1 MKKYLLLLLCIPLT
15 SQELA
20 DVLWSKAQ
28 LSNTFHYADISK
40 AAIDLPNNGKSF
52 SGILKV
58 DQPAVG
64 IGYNVIIDSRKIY
77 QDNHKN
83 IPKFEIEISSLD
95 GKVYPK
101 NTKIIE
107 TNHLFWNIQ
116 FGVGSSK
123 LEISSSNTLITL
135 PFSLIHKSAN
145 CIHNGIGVFSISNDN
160 QISNIIFEI
169 ASETCAYYKFDYV
182 GLYSANFQLT
192 NALPNLSNNSDKN
205 IISIENLYKRYN
217 LTNKSFLNSD
227 YIDPSN
233 VTMFGLIDSNNHYVS
248 SCMTR
253 LGNYPFC
260 DQILLPSY
268 SLAKSIAGTFSLSLL
283 ESQYGSISN
292 LYVSDL
298 VPECYGRKWKN
309 VTLNNL
315 SDMSTGQYFNS
326 IHDFDESSVA
336 SSEVIFMFEE
346 HKDKIKKACSAFPKK
361 TKPGTRFVY
370 HTSDTYILGL
380 ALNNYLKS
388 NSNRKDY
395 FNDVLIPFLESNNLS
410 QTSQS
415 VLATND
421 NIKQSYTGWGMFFLR
436 SDLDGLATIIHN
448 IKNNSSTQLTYL
460 YDALNPND
468 NNSLLAIPSVNIYY
482 NNGFWS
488 RKFDKNIFNCSE
500 DVWIPFMSG
509 FGGITFAFF
518 PNGMSYYYF
527 SDGYE
532 FAWESAIFSSHSI
545 KPFC

>member
-123 LEISSSNTLITL
+123 LETSSSNTLITL

-145 CIHNGIGVFSISNDN
+145 CIHNGIGVFSISNEN

-182 GLYSANFQLT
+182 GLYSANFQFINT
-192 NALPNLSNNSDKN
+192 VPDFSNNSGKN
-205 IISIENLYKRYN
+205 IISIENLYNRYN

-233 VTMFGLIDSNNHYVS
+233 VTIYGLIDSNNHYVS

-326 IHDFDESSVA
+326 THDFDESSVA

-370 HTSDTYILGL
+370 HTSDTYILGV
-380 ALNNYLKS
+380 ALNNYLQS

-436 SDLDGLATIIHN
+436 SDLDRLSTIIHN

-488 RKFDKNIFNCSE
+488 RKFDKDIFNCSE

>member
-1 MKKYLLLLLCIPLT
+1 LKKYLLLLLCIPLT

-123 LEISSSNTLITL
+123 LETSSSNTLITL

-145 CIHNGIGVFSISNDN
+145 CIHNGIGVFSISNEN

-182 GLYSANFQLT
+182 GLYSANFQFINT
-192 NALPNLSNNSDKN
+192 VPDLSNNSGKN
-205 IISIENLYKRYN
+205 IISIENLYNRYN

-233 VTMFGLIDSNNHYVS
+233 VTIYGLIDSNNHYVS

-326 IHDFDESSVA
+326 THDFDESSVA

-370 HTSDTYILGL
+370 HTSDTYILGV
-380 ALNNYLKS
+380 ALNNYLQS

-421 NIKQSYTGWGMFFLR
+421 NINQSYTGWGMFFLR
-436 SDLDGLATIIHN
+436 SDLDRLSTIIHN

-488 RKFDKNIFNCSE
+488 RKFEKDIFNCSE

>member
-20 DVLWSKAQ
+20 DVLWNKAQ
-28 LSNTFHYADISK
+28 LSNRFHYADISK

-83 IPKFEIEISSLD
+83 IPKFEIEISSID

-116 FGVGSSK
+116 FGIGSSK
-123 LEISSSNTLITL
+123 LETSSSNTLITL

-145 CIHNGIGVFSISNDN
+145 CIHNGIGVFSISNEN

-182 GLYSANFQLT
+182 GLYSANFQFINT
-192 NALPNLSNNSDKN
+192 VPNLSNNSGKN
-205 IISIENLYKRYN
+205 IISIENLYNRYN

-233 VTMFGLIDSNNHYVS
+233 VTIYGLIDSNNHYVS

-326 IHDFDESSVA
+326 THDFDESSVA

-370 HTSDTYILGL
+370 HTSDTYILGV
-380 ALNNYLKS
+380 ALNNYLQS

-436 SDLDGLATIIHN
+436 SDLDRLSTIIHN

-488 RKFDKNIFNCSE
+488 RKFDKDIFNCSE

>member
-28 LSNTFHYADISK
+28 LSNTFHYSDISK
-40 AAIDLPNNGKSF
+40 VAIDLPNNGKSF

-58 DQPAVG
+58 DQPAIG

-182 GLYSANFQLT
+182 GLYSANFQFT

-380 ALNNYLKS
+380 ALNNYLQS

-436 SDLDGLATIIHN
+436 SDLDRLATIIHN

>member
-28 LSNTFHYADISK
+28 LSNTFHYSDISK

-58 DQPAVG
+58 DQPAIG
-64 IGYNVIIDSRKIY
+64 IGYNLIIDSRKIY

-182 GLYSANFQLT
+182 GLYSANFQFT

-361 TKPGTRFVY
+361 TKPGTSFVY

-380 ALNNYLKS
+380 ALNNYLQS

-436 SDLDGLATIIHN
+436 SDLDRLSTIIHD

>member
-1 MKKYLLLLLCIPLT
+1 
-15 SQELA
+15 
-20 DVLWSKAQ
+20 
-28 LSNTFHYADISK
+28 
-40 AAIDLPNNGKSF
+40 
-52 SGILKV
+52 
-58 DQPAVG
+58 
-64 IGYNVIIDSRKIY
+64 
-77 QDNHKN
+77 
-83 IPKFEIEISSLD
+83 
-95 GKVYPK
+95 
-101 NTKIIE
+101 
-107 TNHLFWNIQ
+107 
-116 FGVGSSK
+116 
-123 LEISSSNTLITL
+123 
-135 PFSLIHKSAN
+135 
-145 CIHNGIGVFSISNDN
+145 
-160 QISNIIFEI
+160 
-169 ASETCAYYKFDYV
+169 
-182 GLYSANFQLT
+182 
-192 NALPNLSNNSDKN
+192 
-205 IISIENLYKRYN
+205 
-217 LTNKSFLNSD
+217 
-227 YIDPSN
+227 
-233 VTMFGLIDSNNHYVS
+233 MFGLIDSNNHYVS

-315 SDMSTGQYFNS
+315 SDMSTGQYFKS

-380 ALNNYLKS
+380 ALNNYLQS

-436 SDLDGLATIIHN
+436 SDLDRLATIIHN

>member
-1 MKKYLLLLLCIPLT
+1 LKKYLLLLLCIPLT

-58 DQPAVG
+58 DQPAIG

-436 SDLDGLATIIHN
+436 SDLDRLATIIHN

>member
-28 LSNTFHYADISK
+28 LSNTFHYSDISK

-123 LEISSSNTLITL
+123 LETSSSNTLITL

-145 CIHNGIGVFSISNDN
+145 CIHNGIGVFSISNEN

-182 GLYSANFQLT
+182 GLYSANFQFINT
-192 NALPNLSNNSDKN
+192 VPDLSNNSGKN
-205 IISIENLYKRYN
+205 IISIENLYNRYN

-233 VTMFGLIDSNNHYVS
+233 VTIFGLIDSNNHYVS

-326 IHDFDESSVA
+326 THDFDESSVA

-370 HTSDTYILGL
+370 HTSDTYILGV
-380 ALNNYLKS
+380 ALNNYLQS

-421 NIKQSYTGWGMFFLR
+421 NINQSYTGWGMFFLR
-436 SDLDGLATIIHN
+436 SDLDRLSTIIHN

-488 RKFDKNIFNCSE
+488 RKFDKDIFNCSE

>member
-28 LSNTFHYADISK
+28 LSNTFHYSDISK

-58 DQPAVG
+58 DQPAIG

-182 GLYSANFQLT
+182 GLYSANFQFT

-326 IHDFDESSVA
+326 THDFDESSVA

-380 ALNNYLKS
+380 ALNNYLQS

-395 FNDVLIPFLESNNLS
+395 FNDVLIPFLEANNLS

>member
-1 MKKYLLLLLCIPLT
+1 MKKYLLLLFCIPLT

-28 LSNTFHYADISK
+28 LSNTFHYSDISK
-40 AAIDLPNNGKSF
+40 AAIDFPNNGKSF

-58 DQPAVG
+58 DQPAIG

-182 GLYSANFQLT
+182 GLYSANFQFT

-380 ALNNYLKS
+380 ALNNYLQS

-436 SDLDGLATIIHN
+436 SDLDRLATIIHN

>member
-58 DQPAVG
+58 DQPAIG

-182 GLYSANFQLT
+182 GLYSANFQFT

-380 ALNNYLKS
+380 ALNNFLQS

-436 SDLDGLATIIHN
+436 SDLDRLATIIHN

>member
-28 LSNTFHYADISK
+28 LSNTFHYSDISK

-58 DQPAVG
+58 DQPAIG

-145 CIHNGIGVFSISNDN
+145 CIHNGIGVFSISNEN

-182 GLYSANFQLT
+182 GLYSANFQFT

-380 ALNNYLKS
+380 ALNNYLQS

-436 SDLDGLATIIHN
+436 SDLDRLATIIHN

-518 PNGMSYYYF
+518 PNGMSYYNF

>member
-123 LEISSSNTLITL
+123 LETSSSNTLITL

-145 CIHNGIGVFSISNDN
+145 CIHNGIGVFSISNEN

-182 GLYSANFQLT
+182 GLYSANFQFINT
-192 NALPNLSNNSDKN
+192 VPDLSNNSGKN
-205 IISIENLYKRYN
+205 IISIENLYNRYN

-233 VTMFGLIDSNNHYVS
+233 VTIYGLIDSNNHYVS

-326 IHDFDESSVA
+326 THDFDESSVA

-370 HTSDTYILGL
+370 HTSDTYILGV
-380 ALNNYLKS
+380 ALNNYLQS

-415 VLATND
+415 VLVTND
-421 NIKQSYTGWGMFFLR
+421 NINQSYTGWGMFFLR
-436 SDLDGLATIIHN
+436 SDLDRLSTIIHN

-488 RKFDKNIFNCSE
+488 RKFDKDIFNCSE

>member
-1 MKKYLLLLLCIPLT
+1 LKKYLLLLLCIPLT

-123 LEISSSNTLITL
+123 LETSSSNTLITL

-145 CIHNGIGVFSISNDN
+145 CIHNGIGVFSISNEN

-182 GLYSANFQLT
+182 GLYSANFQFINT
-192 NALPNLSNNSDKN
+192 VPDLSNNSGKN
-205 IISIENLYKRYN
+205 IISIENLYNRYN

-233 VTMFGLIDSNNHYVS
+233 VTIYGLIDSNNHYVS

-326 IHDFDESSVA
+326 THDFDESSVA

-370 HTSDTYILGL
+370 HTSDTYILGV
-380 ALNNYLKS
+380 ALNNYLQS

-421 NIKQSYTGWGMFFLR
+421 NINQSYTGWGMFFLR
-436 SDLDGLATIIHN
+436 SDLDRLSTIIHN

-488 RKFDKNIFNCSE
+488 RKFDKDIFNCSE

>member
-83 IPKFEIEISSLD
+83 IPKFEIEISSID

-123 LEISSSNTLITL
+123 LDTSTSNTLITL

-145 CIHNGIGVFSISNDN
+145 CIHNGIGVFSISNEN

-182 GLYSANFQLT
+182 GLYSANFQFINT
-192 NALPNLSNNSDKN
+192 VPNLSNNSGKN
-205 IISIENLYKRYN
+205 IISIENLYNRYN

-233 VTMFGLIDSNNHYVS
+233 VTIFGLIDSNNHYVS

-326 IHDFDESSVA
+326 THDFDESSVA

-380 ALNNYLKS
+380 ALNNYLQS

-421 NIKQSYTGWGMFFLR
+421 NINQSYTGWGMFFLR
-436 SDLDGLATIIHN
+436 SDLDRLSTIIHN

-488 RKFDKNIFNCSE
+488 RKFDKDIFNCSE

>member
-28 LSNTFHYADISK
+28 LSNTFHYSDISK

-123 LEISSSNTLITL
+123 LETSSSNTLITL

-145 CIHNGIGVFSISNDN
+145 CIHNGIGVFSISNEN

-182 GLYSANFQLT
+182 GLYSANFQFINT
-192 NALPNLSNNSDKN
+192 VPDLSNNSGKN
-205 IISIENLYKRYN
+205 IISIENLYNRYN

-233 VTMFGLIDSNNHYVS
+233 VTIYGLIDSNNHYVS

-315 SDMSTGQYFNS
+315 SEMSTGQYFNS
-326 IHDFDESSVA
+326 THDFDESSVA

-380 ALNNYLKS
+380 ALNNYLQS

-421 NIKQSYTGWGMFFLR
+421 NINQSYTGWGMFFLR
-436 SDLDGLATIIHN
+436 SDLDRLSTIIHN

-468 NNSLLAIPSVNIYY
+468 SNSLLAIPSVNIYY

-488 RKFDKNIFNCSE
+488 RKFDKDIFNCSE

>member
-123 LEISSSNTLITL
+123 LETSSSNTLITL

-145 CIHNGIGVFSISNDN
+145 CIHNGIGVFSISNEN

-182 GLYSANFQLT
+182 GLYSANFKFINT
-192 NALPNLSNNSDKN
+192 VPDLSNNSGKN
-205 IISIENLYKRYN
+205 IISIENLYNRYN

-233 VTMFGLIDSNNHYVS
+233 VTIYGLIDSNNHYVS

-326 IHDFDESSVA
+326 THDFDESSVA

-370 HTSDTYILGL
+370 HTSDTYILGV
-380 ALNNYLKS
+380 ALNNYLQS

-421 NIKQSYTGWGMFFLR
+421 NINQSYTGWGMFFLR
-436 SDLDGLATIIHN
+436 SDLDRLSTIIHN

-488 RKFDKNIFNCSE
+488 RKFDKDIFNCSE

>member
-1 MKKYLLLLLCIPLT
+1 LKKYLLLLLCIPLT

-28 LSNTFHYADISK
+28 LSNTFHYSDISK

-58 DQPAVG
+58 DQPAIG

-182 GLYSANFQLT
+182 GLYSANFQFT

-380 ALNNYLKS
+380 ALNNYLQS

-436 SDLDGLATIIHN
+436 SDLDRLATIIHN

>member
-1 MKKYLLLLLCIPLT
+1 LKKYLLLLLCIPLT

-28 LSNTFHYADISK
+28 LSNTFHYSDISK

-58 DQPAVG
+58 DQPAIG

-182 GLYSANFQLT
+182 GLYSANFQFT

-380 ALNNYLKS
+380 ALNNYLQS

>member
-20 DVLWSKAQ
+20 DVLWNKAQ

-116 FGVGSSK
+116 FGIGSSK
-123 LEISSSNTLITL
+123 LETSSSNTLITL

-145 CIHNGIGVFSISNDN
+145 CIHNGIGVFSISNEN

-182 GLYSANFQLT
+182 GLYSANFQFINT
-192 NALPNLSNNSDKN
+192 VPDFSNNSGKN
-205 IISIENLYKRYN
+205 IISIENLYNRYN

-233 VTMFGLIDSNNHYVS
+233 VTIFGLIDNNNHYVS

-326 IHDFDESSVA
+326 THDFDESSVA

-370 HTSDTYILGL
+370 HTSDTYILGV
-380 ALNNYLKS
+380 ALNNYLQS

-436 SDLDGLATIIHN
+436 SDLDRLSTIIHN

-488 RKFDKNIFNCSE
+488 RKFDKDIFNCSE

>member
-20 DVLWSKAQ
+20 DVLWSKVQ
-28 LSNTFHYADISK
+28 LSNTFHYADISQ

-64 IGYNVIIDSRKIY
+64 IGYNVLIDSRKIY

-116 FGVGSSK
+116 FGIGSSK
-123 LEISSSNTLITL
+123 LETSSSNTLITL

-145 CIHNGIGVFSISNDN
+145 CIHNGIGVFSISNEN

-182 GLYSANFQLT
+182 GLYSANFQFINT
-192 NALPNLSNNSDKN
+192 VPDFSNNSGKN
-205 IISIENLYKRYN
+205 IISIENLYNRYN

-233 VTMFGLIDSNNHYVS
+233 VTIFGLIDNNNHYVS

-326 IHDFDESSVA
+326 THDFDESSVA

-370 HTSDTYILGL
+370 HTSDTYILGV
-380 ALNNYLKS
+380 ALNNYLQS

-436 SDLDGLATIIHN
+436 SDLDRLSTIIHN

-488 RKFDKNIFNCSE
+488 RKFDKDIFNCSE

>member
-83 IPKFEIEISSLD
+83 IPKFEIEISSID

-123 LEISSSNTLITL
+123 LDTSTSNTLITL

-145 CIHNGIGVFSISNDN
+145 CIHNGIGVFSISNEN
-160 QISNIIFEI
+160 KISNIIFEI

-182 GLYSANFQLT
+182 GLYSANFQFINT
-192 NALPNLSNNSDKN
+192 VPDLSNNSGKN
-205 IISIENLYKRYN
+205 IISIENLYNRYN

-233 VTMFGLIDSNNHYVS
+233 VTIYGLIDSNNHYVS

-326 IHDFDESSVA
+326 THDFDESSVA

-370 HTSDTYILGL
+370 HTSDTYILGV
-380 ALNNYLKS
+380 ALNNYLQS

-421 NIKQSYTGWGMFFLR
+421 NINQSYTGWGMFFLR
-436 SDLDGLATIIHN
+436 SDLDRLSTIIHN

-488 RKFDKNIFNCSE
+488 RKFDKDIFNCSE